1 MGTLRWGDAALS
13 AFLYGT
19 RVHTHG
25 HTHTH
30 APQNKPVCPSFL
42 YGTRTHT
49 YTHSPQNKPV
59 CPSVHVSNPVKM
71 AVVLEVFK
79 AKAEASENTVY
90 FVRRESK

>member
-1 MGTLRWGDAALS
+1 MGTLRLGDAALS

-30 APQNKPVCPSFL
+30 A
-42 YGTRTHT
+42 
-49 YTHSPQNKPV
+49 PQNKPV